1 MDTPDEVPESLTPSG
16 IIISTFKIYGS
27 IFLVLFVVFLFLRT
41 RFAIT
46 FTYNSRVY
54 EHMTPLSEHRFG
66 AIQWIYKIFTF
77 TDEQIFDHCGMAAIV
92 YLRFLRLGFKMS
104 CVGIFNSFYL
114 IPSNLHGCEDD
125 AYDDDAVLNQTVT
138 NKTFCYDLTDPVE
151 KIALGHLSPGSH
163 NVWATTIAAYVMFG
177 AAMYFIF
184 EEFEWFT
191 EFRHKFLTQL
201 RPDNYTVFVSHIPEE
216 YRSDLKLKMYFQKIF
231 GDESVVDARLGRDIK
246 ALEHKVAARDKI
258 VEQLEHAVNIR
269 MVKGY
274 EPTHNVSMIPLS
286 VPKRKSGKDDDNNN
300 TQKVLSIPEYC
311 KQLNNINDEIK
322 TQIESVDERRQEE
335 DRKDRTTAEIHVDAT
350 DVITQ
355 DEPMGGAKRHHHRK
369 TSSIS
374 KAFDKMKDSANI
386 TLSFLKA
393 KEEGSA
399 RDAGF
404 VTFSTLMAA
413 NQCVQSIHHA
423 SPYVFNTQTAPRPND
438 IMWANVGISHKEQ
451 ELSNFFAQ
459 VLTLSTCLFWT
470 IPVSFLSSLSEVES
484 LKDLIKGLDKAL
496 EKNSWLAP
504 FLAQLKPLLLVVLTA
519 LLPMILT
526 FYCKK
531 EGHIGSDT
539 LNASLLTKLA
549 MFLIVQIFFVQT
561 ISGSIFTELQAISE
575 EPTSIVNRLAESIPA
590 QVKSFIQFVQV
601 QNFLG
606 CGLELLR
613 IPRVIMAAIRQKI
626 GPNLTE
632 KEQNTPFMGL
642 LPISEPQE
650 MEYPMLFAELILYFM
665 INLVYSCVAPIMSYI
680 LIIAFIILNVVFRHQ
695 LIYTYSRA
703 NDDGGKLFGSAIQ
716 LLVTCML
723 ISEVTLIGIILL
735 KKGYIAGG
743 LLVPLIICTAL
754 FFSYIKKRHFLVTEY
769 APTTL
774 CECCCCCCCCCV
786 L

>member
-1 MDTPDEVPESLTPSG
+1 
-16 IIISTFKIYGS
+16 
-27 IFLVLFVVFLFLRT
+27 
-41 RFAIT
+41 
-46 FTYNSRVY
+46 
-54 EHMTPLSEHRFG
+54 
-66 AIQWIYKIFTF
+66 
-77 TDEQIFDHCGMAAIV
+77 MAAIV
-92 YLRFLRLGFKMS
+92 YLRFLRLGFKIS

-125 AYDDDAVLNQTVT
+125 AYDDDGVLNQTSTTST
-138 NKTFCYDLTDPVE
+138 NQTFCFDLSDPVE
-151 KIALGHLSPGSH
+151 KIALGHLSPGSN
-163 NVWATTIAAYVMFG
+163 NVWATTVAAYVMFG

-191 EFRHKFLTQL
+191 EFRHKFLTQP

-216 YRSDLKLKMYFQKIF
+216 YRSDLKLKMYFQKIY
-231 GDESVVDARLGRDIK
+231 GKDSVVDAKLGRDIK
-246 ALEHKVAARDKI
+246 TLEVKVAARDKI
-258 VEQLEHAVNIR
+258 VDKLEHAVNVR
-269 MVKGY
+269 NVKGY
-274 EPTHNVSMIPLS
+274 EPTHNASIVPLGLGKS
-286 VPKRKSGKDDDNNN
+286 KSGGPVDDGQS
-300 TQKVLSIPEYC
+300 TTKVLSIPEYC
-311 KQLNNINDEIK
+311 KQLNTINDEI
-322 TQIESVDERRQEE
+322 TQQIESVEERKKEE
-335 DRKDRTTAEIHVDAT
+335 DGQDSMQIAVNPDTT
-350 DVITQ
+350 DVTTE
-355 DEPMGGAKRHHHRK
+355 DDPLTGGNHHRK
-369 TSSIS
+369 TSSIG
-374 KAFDKMKDSANI
+374 KAFGKIKDSANMAL
-386 TLSFLKA
+386 TFLKV
-393 KEEGSA
+393 KEEGNA

-423 SPYVFNTQTAPRPND
+423 SPYVFNTRTAPRPD
-438 IMWANVGISHKEQ
+438 DVVWTNVGISHEEQ
-451 ELSNFFAQ
+451 EFSNLFAQ
-459 VLTLSTCLFWT
+459 ALTIATCLFWT
-470 IPVSFLSSLSEVES
+470 IPVSFISSLSEVES

-504 FLAQLKPLLLVVLTA
+504 FLAQIKPLLLVVLTA

-549 MFLIVQIFFVQT
+549 MFLIVQIFFVQA
-561 ISGSIFTELQAISE
+561 ISGSIFAELQAISE
-575 EPTSIVNRLAESIPA
+575 EPTTIVNRLAESIPA

-613 IPRVIMAAIRQKI
+613 IPRVVMAVIRQKI

-632 KEQNTPFMGL
+632 KEQNTPFMGI
-642 LPISEPQE
+642 LPISEPEE

-703 NDDGGKLFGSAIQ
+703 NDDGGKLFGSAIK

-723 ISEVTLIGIILL
+723 VSEVTLIGIVLL

-774 CECCCCCCCCCV
+774 CMSEDEKNKDV
-786 L
+786 ELDFLKHQYTQEALKTKTKYPDNLEMSEIESFGRQTPVEKGDIEQ

>member
-1 MDTPDEVPESLTPSG
+1 MDTPDEVPESVTPSG
-16 IIISTFKIYGS
+16 IITSTFKIYGS

-66 AIQWIYKIFTF
+66 PIQWIYKIFTF

-92 YLRFLRLGFKMS
+92 YLRFLRLGFKIS

-125 AYDDDAVLNQTVT
+125 AYDDDAVLNQTLT
-138 NKTFCYDLTDPVE
+138 DKTFCYDLTDPVE
-151 KIALGHLSPGSH
+151 KVALGHLSPGSH
-163 NVWATTIAAYVMFG
+163 NVWATTVAAYVMFG

-216 YRSDLKLKMYFQKIF
+216 YRSDSKLKMYFQKIF

-246 ALEHKVAARDKI
+246 ALEQKVAARDKI

-269 MVKGY
+269 TVKGY

-286 VPKRKSGKDDDNNN
+286 VPKRKSGTDDDNDN
-300 TQKVLSIPEYC
+300 TQKVASIPEYC

-322 TQIESVDERRQEE
+322 TQIESVEERRQEE
-335 DRKDRTTAEIHVDAT
+335 DRMDRTTVQIDVDAT
-350 DVITQ
+350 NDSTQ
-355 DEPMGGAKRHHHRK
+355 DEPMGGAERRHHHHRK

-374 KAFDKMKDSANI
+374 KAFDKIKDSANI
-386 TLSFLKA
+386 TLSFLKS

-413 NQCVQSIHHA
+413 NQCVQTIHHA
-423 SPYVFNTQTAPRPND
+423 KPYVFNTQRAPRPDD
-438 IMWANVGISHKEQ
+438 IVWANVGISHKEQ
-451 ELSNFFAQ
+451 EVSNFFAQ
-459 VLTLSTCLFWT
+459 VLTLATCLFWT

-519 LLPMILT
+519 LLPTILT

-575 EPTSIVNRLAESIPA
+575 EPASIVNRLAESIPA

-613 IPRVIMAAIRQKI
+613 IPRVVMAAIRQKI

-642 LPISEPQE
+642 LPISEPEE

-703 NDDGGKLFGSAIQ
+703 NDDGGKLFSSAIQ

-743 LLVPLIICTAL
+743 MLVPLIICTAL

-774 CECCCCCCCCCV
+774 CECCHCHCRC
-786 L
+786 